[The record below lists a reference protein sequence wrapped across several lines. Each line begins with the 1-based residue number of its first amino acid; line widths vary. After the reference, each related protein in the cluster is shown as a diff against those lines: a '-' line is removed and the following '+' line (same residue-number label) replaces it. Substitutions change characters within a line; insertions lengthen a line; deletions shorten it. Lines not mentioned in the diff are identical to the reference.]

1 MKGKEIDN
9 RSSEVQFLDQIINL
23 VSFFYSNRVSSI
35 VVACKSNAGLD
46 SILDDNDYLG
56 Y

>member
-23 VSFFYSNRVSSI
+23 VSFFQPMVKKLVFGIASFNKIIKNI
-35 VVACKSNAGLD
+35 VAN
-46 SILDDNDYLG
+46 
-56 Y
+56 